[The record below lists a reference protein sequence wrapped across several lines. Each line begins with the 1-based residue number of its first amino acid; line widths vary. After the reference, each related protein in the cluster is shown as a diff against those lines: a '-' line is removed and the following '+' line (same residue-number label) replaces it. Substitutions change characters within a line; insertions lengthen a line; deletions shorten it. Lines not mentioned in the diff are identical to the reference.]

1 MKRLIPII
9 LLISLSFVTSAQTG
23 RELFFSEY
31 MEGSQNNKALEIFNP
46 GPSTADLS
54 KYRIAVAVDGA
65 DWSVWKEFAA
75 GNTLKSDSVWTL
87 VNDQFTQVGFDIE
100 TASEKIF
107 SYEIPFGGNDAIGL
121 FLVSASDTS
130 LIDIIGTANTGNP
143 GSGWDVAGVLS
154 ATANHT
160 LVRKSM
166 IDHGNVDWSIS
177 AGNSESSSEWIV
189 KNTNFVDSL
198 GHHFFRPLVYI
209 TDIKISSSASTT
221 IETDKGTIQL
231 SSEILPSN
239 ATETNLLWTSSEP
252 YAISVSQSGL
262 VLALN
267 NGSAWIK
274 ASSTDGSG
282 VADSIKI
289 TASNQTFKLPV
300 SSITVAGL
308 DGEDTISNNKG
319 SLLMIANIIPVNAT
333 NKEIIWT
340 VDQPEIAEITSTG
353 LLTAKK
359 NGKVLVTAASQDGS
373 AVFGTKVIVILG
385 QYSEV
390 PNLKALRA
398 AYNGDGTVYRLA
410 GEVVLSH
417 WVYNRNTKFVQ
428 DDEAGIVID
437 DEFAKITTVYKIG
450 DGITGLTGYMEDD
463 IGMLQFH
470 PIEDPGAVTAENKI
484 ITPIVLTVKEF
495 NDNFEQYES
504 RLVKLDH
511 LKFDQPKGVFEVLTN
526 YTVHVGSD
534 ISVMRTEFANAD
546 YLGEQIPDS
555 ANITGMAI
563 QLNTTPKIAPRK
575 LDDIEVLPLINSI
588 NLLKT
593 PFIDIFPNPVTT
605 ELHLRSVHEI
615 MSYEIIDQSGRIV
628 ISGKTEGNKGLINLQ
643 NLSSGF
649 YFVRF
654 YGDFIPAQM
663 KFIKQ

>member
-1 MKRLIPII
+1 
-9 LLISLSFVTSAQTG
+9 
-23 RELFFSEY
+23 

-46 GPSTADLS
+46 GPDDADLS
-54 KYRIAVAVDGA
+54 KYRVAVAVDGA
-65 DWSVWKEFAA
+65 DWSVWREFAS
-75 GNTLKSDSVWTL
+75 GKILKADSVWTL
-87 VNDQFTQVGFDIE
+87 VNDQFTQPGFDIQ

-121 FLVSASDTS
+121 FLVSPTDTS
-130 LIDIIGTANTGNP
+130 LIDIVGTANAGNP

-166 IDHGNVDWSIS
+166 VEHGNIDWSLS
-177 AGNSESSSEWIV
+177 AGISESSSEWVV
-189 KNTNFVDSL
+189 KNNDFADSL

-209 TDIKISSSASTT
+209 TDITISTSESTN
-221 IETDKGTIQL
+221 IDIDKGTIQL
-231 SSEILPSN
+231 NTEILPSN
-239 ATETNLLWTSSEP
+239 ATEKSLLWTSSEP
-252 YAISVSQSGL
+252 FAVSVSQTGL

-289 TASNQTFKLPV
+289 TASNQTYKLPV

-308 DGEDTISNNKG
+308 DGEDTIRSNKG

-340 VDQPEIAEITSTG
+340 VDQPEIADISATG

-359 NGKVLVTAASQDGS
+359 NGKVLVTATSQDGS
-373 AVFGTKVIVILG
+373 GVFGSKVIVILG

-390 PNLKALRA
+390 SNLKALRA
-398 AYNGDGTVYRLA
+398 AYNGDGTVYRIA

-417 WVYNRNTKFVQ
+417 WVYNRNTKYVQ

-437 DEFAKITTVYKIG
+437 DEFAKITTVYKVG

-470 PIEDPGAVTAENKI
+470 PLEDPGAVTAENKI
-484 ITPIVLTVKEF
+484 ITPILLTVKEF

-511 LKFDQPKGVFEVLTN
+511 LKFVQPKGVFEVLTN
-526 YTVHVGSD
+526 YTVQVGSD
-534 ISVMRTEFANAD
+534 ISVVRTEFANAD

-555 ANITGMAI
+555 ANITGIAI

-575 LDDIEVLPLINSI
+575 LDDIDVLPLTGVNQIKTSI
-588 NLLKT
+588 
-593 PFIDIFPNPVTT
+593 IDIFPNPATT
-605 ELHLRSVHEI
+605 ELRLRSAYEI

-628 ISGKTEGNKGLINLQ
+628 IYGNNEGNNGIISLQ
-643 NLSSGF
+643 NLTSGL

-654 YGDFIPAQM
+654 FGDFIPVQM
-663 KFIKQ
+663 KFVKQ